1 MTQQLKK
8 YVTVQTVISFFVN
21 GILNGIIAYFLN
33 KNKSLELITM
43 PENFVNLVID
53 IGITALIFAW
63 LIAWSV
69 NANLKKA
76 NLYGV
81 LEPKT
86 KLQAWM
92 GRWFKIPA
100 RYGWLL
106 CIGMIPLL
114 YGLTCLGIWIFGVTR
129 FTLMGYVWYKT
140 GYTAVM
146 GAAFSLIF
154 MFSGFHMAKPQ
165 TEPSDS

>member
-1 MTQQLKK
+1 MTDKLKK
-8 YVTVQTVISFFVN
+8 YLAVQAIISFFVN

-33 KNKSLELITM
+33 KNNQIETITM
-43 PENFVNLVID
+43 PQNYINLIID
-53 IGITALIFAW
+53 IGVTALIFAW

-76 NLYGV
+76 NFYGA

-86 KLQAWM
+86 KLQTWM
-92 GRWFKIPA
+92 GHWFKKPA

-114 YGLTCLGIWIFGVTR
+114 YGLTCLGLWAFGVTH
-129 FTLMGYVWYKT
+129 FTLWGYVFYKT

-154 MFSGFHMAKPQ
+154 IMSGFYMVVNK
-165 TEPSDS
+165 SRNS

>member
-1 MTQQLKK
+1 MTRQMKR
-8 YVTVQTVISFFVN
+8 YIAVQALISFFVN

-33 KNKSLELITM
+33 ANKSIETISMPQNYINLI
-43 PENFVNLVID
+43 FD

-69 NANLKKA
+69 NAGLKRA
-76 NLYGV
+76 NFYGV
-81 LEPKT
+81 LKPKA
-86 KLQAWM
+86 KVQAWM
-92 GRWFKIPA
+92 GRLFKMPA

-114 YGLTCLGIWIFGVTR
+114 YALTCLGLWLFGITR
-129 FTLMGYVWYKT
+129 FTLPGYVFYKA

-146 GAAFSLIF
+146 GATFSLLF
-154 MFSGFHMAKPQ
+154 MVSGFFADRKAN
-165 TEPSDS
+165 

>member
-1 MTQQLKK
+1 MTKQLKK
-8 YVTVQTVISFFVN
+8 YIAVQVIISFLVN

-33 KNKSLELITM
+33 KNNQIETITM
-43 PENFVNLVID
+43 PQNYINLIFD

-76 NLYGV
+76 NLYGA
-81 LEPKT
+81 LEPKNR
-86 KLQAWM
+86 LQSWM
-92 GRWFKIPA
+92 GRRFKKPA

-106 CIGMIPLL
+106 CIGVIPVL
-114 YGLTCLGIWIFGVTR
+114 YGLTCLGLWAFGVTH
-129 FTLMGYVWYKT
+129 FTLWGYVFYKT

-146 GAAFSLIF
+146 GATFSLLFIY
-154 MFSGFHMAKPQ
+154 SGFHMKVGK
-165 TEPSDS
+165 